1 MTISFYYNFRNEGY
15 VFNLVMDK
23 IISMGYQDLTL
34 APSSLTGVMNDKVI
48 EAIKKGVITNIT
60 SSGMRGSL
68 GDFVSHGGLK
78 NPVIFRS
85 HGNRARSI
93 EEGEIKVDRSEEHT
107 SELQSRFDLVC
118 RLLLEKKKV

>member
-1 MTISFYYNFRNEGY
+1 
-15 VFNLVMDK
+15 MDK

-93 EEGEIKVDRSEEHT
+93 EEGEIRSEEHT

-118 RLLLEKKKV
+118 RLLLEKKKQTEQTEQLD